1 MQGGPAILVDK
12 EPCER
17 GIGKGEVVC
26 QLLLRGEKS
35 QMKSELEDENP
46 HSAPRGNNSSCSC
59 SWLLFGFVSW

>member
-1 MQGGPAILVDK
+1 MHK

-17 GIGKGEVVC
+17 GIGEGEVVC

-46 HSAPRGNNSSCSC
+46 HLHQEETTLPVHATGFFLVLFHGND
-59 SWLLFGFVSW
+59 